1 MPRHLRRKKCQPHQQ
16 YLTDQPV
23 QCTRSCM
30 TRSYGS
36 NDTYHIVFIDL
47 FKYWR
52 YSANTWTAD
61 MTPFSFQLKTLRS
74 SRNMRQNVLAAKL
87 GIDAG
92 SLCSLENGRR
102 PPPRSDAFYTKL
114 GAVLNLSD
122 DESKEL
128 RNLAEL
134 TRKFGSALSG
144 TSPYQLRVALE
155 FSQRLPELRPS
166 ELRAIEAILDMGRD
180 KDSVSLALACASDTR

>member
-1 MPRHLRRKKCQPHQQ
+1 
-16 YLTDQPV
+16 
-23 QCTRSCM
+23 
-30 TRSYGS
+30 
-36 NDTYHIVFIDL
+36 
-47 FKYWR
+47 
-52 YSANTWTAD
+52 
-61 MTPFSFQLKTLRS
+61 MTPFSFQLKMLRS
-74 SRNMRQNVLAAKL
+74 SRDMRQNALAEKL

-102 PPPRSDAFYTKL
+102 PPPRGVAFYTKL
-114 GAVLNLSD
+114 GTVLNLSD

-144 TSPYQLRVALE
+144 TSPYQLKVALE

-166 ELRAIEAILDMGRD
+166 ELRAIEAILEMGRD
-180 KDSVSLALACASDTR
+180 KDSVSPALACESDT

>member
-1 MPRHLRRKKCQPHQQ
+1 
-16 YLTDQPV
+16 
-23 QCTRSCM
+23 
-30 TRSYGS
+30 
-36 NDTYHIVFIDL
+36 
-47 FKYWR
+47 
-52 YSANTWTAD
+52 
-61 MTPFSFQLKTLRS
+61 
-74 SRNMRQNVLAAKL
+74 MRQNTLAAKL

-102 PPPRSDAFYTKL
+102 PPPRSNAFYAKL
-114 GAVLNLSD
+114 GAVLELTD

-155 FSQRLPELRPS
+155 FSRRLSGLRPP
-166 ELRAIEAILDMGRD
+166 ELRAIQAILEMGED
-180 KDSVSLALACASDTR
+180 KNPVSPALTGASDTR